1 MAILESLQA
10 AISGTRRGALPNIE
24 FIISVDSQVPDLAQ
38 PLWVPD
44 RREEDDKVWLMP
56 DSRYVIEEF
65 VRPATDADAVAGQS
79 TRRRDWRWRWGSAEE
94 DKAPTA
100 KEEPRNA
107 TVVRAMPRTQVVAD
121 IEELEAA
128 MPYQKKRDR
137 LVGVWRNDN
146 VPNNAR
152 QKDLARVAN
161 GQAWAETGKSPSK
174 VVVGGLDGGNGT
186 GSSSAAA
193 AAAAAAA
200 PGENR
205 RTSITDICRHTLL
218 AHDTSFPIALS
229 DGPLLCSSVV
239 VTTRPRWIRIYHGLM
254 FANNDRF
261 RMGSKEHPVVAGWA
275 QDGAGVQN
283 VVVVDNDWAD
293 LGIKVTALMRHPEVA
308 REIALNSVDTFRK
321 RYLTSAAGA
330 CYWREMIYA
339 YKSVSFEPQV
349 WVDEPVAGGG
359 TRKLRRGLPW
369 ESFL

>member
-1 MAILESLQA
+1 MKLSVLRSNLKTQVLRAKAVAILESLQA

-128 MPYQKKRDR
+128 MPYQKKRKHQS
-137 LVGVWRNDN
+137 GVWRNDN

-174 VVVGGLDGGNGT
+174 VVVGGLDGGNGA
-186 GSSSAAA
+186 GSASSAEAAA
-193 AAAAAAA
+193 AAGA
-200 PGENR
+200 P
-205 RTSITDICRHTLL
+205 
-218 AHDTSFPIALS
+218 
-229 DGPLLCSSVV
+229 
-239 VTTRPRWIRIYHGLM
+239 
-254 FANNDRF
+254 
-261 RMGSKEHPVVAGWA
+261 
-275 QDGAGVQN
+275 
-283 VVVVDNDWAD
+283 
-293 LGIKVTALMRHPEVA
+293 
-308 REIALNSVDTFRK
+308 
-321 RYLTSAAGA
+321 
-330 CYWREMIYA
+330 
-339 YKSVSFEPQV
+339 
-349 WVDEPVAGGG
+349 
-359 TRKLRRGLPW
+359 
-369 ESFL
+369 